1 MFRISRLKPCLPLL
15 MAGIVF
21 DLLSK
26 WLAIQCLADNSQT
39 TLLPGVLYLHLVRN
53 NEGFLSIPARLV
65 TSHTDQLLTFGVGL
79 LLLAILALLTWRP
92 LQPSIYWGLA
102 LVLAGGTANLVD
114 RLLHDGA
121 VIDILRIAIG
131 PLSSGI
137 FNLADLLILGG
148 SFILG
153 SRLLHYR

>member
-1 MFRISRLKPCLPLL
+1 MFHISRLKPCLPLL
-15 MAGIVF
+15 MAGISI

-26 WLAIQCLADNSQT
+26 WLAVQRLTEDTQT
-39 TLLPGVLYLHLVRN
+39 TLLPGILYLHLVRN
-53 NEGFLSIPARLV
+53 DKGFLGIPAKLTASYV
-65 TSHTDQLLTFGVGL
+65 DLLLTLGVGL
-79 LLLAILALLTWRP
+79 LLLVILALLAWRP
-92 LQPSIYWGLA
+92 LLPSSYWGLA

-121 VIDILRIAIG
+121 VIDILRITIG
-131 PLSSGI
+131 PFSSGI

-153 SRLLHYR
+153 SRLLHNR